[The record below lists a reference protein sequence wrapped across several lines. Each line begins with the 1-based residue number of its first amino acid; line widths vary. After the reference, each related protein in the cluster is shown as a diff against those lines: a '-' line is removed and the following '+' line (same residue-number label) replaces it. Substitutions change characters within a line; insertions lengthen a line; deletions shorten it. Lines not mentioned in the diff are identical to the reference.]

1 MATEI
6 GELFRGVVYHIGTC
20 TDGGD
25 LIGLLLERNGAT
37 EASTPKV
44 ATRIIT
50 DHEHFLIF
58 QDMGCTAFMVTA
70 EWVYSTVKAGVKRP
84 SHHYSADPAMF
95 ISSIVVSVFGLPV
108 ANAEAIGTVITE
120 YGGQWSPTLADN

>member
-58 QDMGCTAFMVTA
+58 QDMGCTAFMVTVRLS
-70 EWVYSTVKAGVKRP
+70 WRKGLLF
-84 SHHYSADPAMF
+84 ML
-95 ISSIVVSVFGLPV
+95 IVVVRRSGCTAL
-108 ANAEAIGTVITE
+108 
-120 YGGQWSPTLADN
+120 